1 VEGQNII
8 IKKVKKGGHAGHHG
22 GSWKV
27 AYADF
32 VTAMMA
38 FFLLL
43 WLTSMVAPEK
53 RARVSHYFKHFSIFE
68 KSGSTLL
75 DLTKSENKVTVI
87 ESEGLKQENEPPPP
101 EEKAEAVKE
110 EISEDVKMVISSE
123 EFREKL
129 RREVETKLADVKD
142 QVMVDVFE
150 GGVRIEIV
158 DKDGNPM
165 FASGSTEMSGDGRK
179 ILKVITENLKDN
191 DSKIAIEGHTD
202 ARQTTSARYSNW
214 ELSTE
219 RASAA
224 RKELERDGLNPDR
237 LIRVAGY
244 AATEPLVR
252 ANPLDPRNRRISI
265 LLFYKY
271 GPRELLPVAPSR
283 QPLPSVG
290 PAPGPASDPTSGST
304 SGSGRRD
311 FIKRPIDP
319 VQNYLFNR

>member
-8 IKKVKKGGHAGHHG
+8 IKRVKKGGHGGAHG

-43 WLTSMVAPEK
+43 WLCSMVAPEK
-53 RARVSHYFKHFSIFE
+53 RARVSSYFKHFSIFE
-68 KSGSTLL
+68 KSGTTFM
-75 DLTKSENKVTVI
+75 DLSKEASKIHVI
-87 ESEGLKQENEPPPP
+87 EQEGVP
-101 EEKAEAVKE
+101 EEVQAPR
-110 EISEDVKMVISSE
+110 SEPQPEVPPAPQEPTEGE

-129 RREVETKLADVKD
+129 RREVEAKLADVKD

-158 DKDGNPM
+158 DKEGNPM
-165 FASGSTEMSGDGRK
+165 FPLGGTEMSPTARK
-179 ILKVITENLKDN
+179 ILQVVTENLKAS

-202 ARQTTSARYSNW
+202 ARVIASSRYSNW

-224 RKELERDGLNPDR
+224 RKEIERFGLNPNR
-237 LIRVAGY
+237 LLRVAGY
-244 AATEPLVR
+244 AATEPLIR
-252 ANPLDPRNRRISI
+252 ENPLDPRNRRISV
-265 LLFYKY
+265 LLFYEY
-271 GPRELLPVAPSR
+271 ANRGVPPTRETPSNGTQPNGR
-283 QPLPSVG
+283 QPAV
-290 PAPGPASDPTSGST
+290 
-304 SGSGRRD
+304 
-311 FIKRPIDP
+311 PIVEPP
-319 VQNYLFNR
+319 VVKQPVPEVPQGYAKPPVDAIQDYLFRR

>member
-1 VEGQNII
+1 MERQNII
-8 IKKVKKGGHAGHHG
+8 IKKVKKGGHAAHHG

-53 RARVSHYFKHFSIFE
+53 RARVSNYFKHFSIFE
-68 KSGSTLL
+68 KSGSTFL
-75 DLTKSENKVTVI
+75 DLSKAENKVTVI
-87 ESEGLKQENEPPPP
+87 ESEGMKQENEPPPP
-101 EEKAEAVKE
+101 EEKSAAAKE
-110 EISEDVKMVISSE
+110 EVTEDVRSVISSE
-123 EFREKL
+123 EFRERL
-129 RREVETKLADVKD
+129 RREVESKLADVKD
-142 QVMVDVFE
+142 QILVDVFE

-165 FASGSTEMSGDGRK
+165 FPSGSAEMSGDGRK
-179 ILKVITENLKDN
+179 ILKVITENLKHN

-202 ARQTTSARYSNW
+202 ARQIASARYSNW

-244 AATEPLVR
+244 AATEPLIR
-252 ANPLDPRNRRISI
+252 DNSLDPRNRRISI
-265 LLFYKY
+265 LLFYRY

-290 PAPGPASDPTSGST
+290 SAPGPTPGPASGST
-304 SGSGRRD
+304 SGPGSREI
-311 FIKRPIDP
+311 IKRPIDP
-319 VQNYLFNR
+319 VQNYLFNH